1 MSSHLG
7 LAVIGTN
14 WITNS
19 FIQSCHES
27 KLFQLRAV
35 YSRKL
40 DTAKIFIADT
50 PSIEDASS
58 VAAYDNLDNM
68 LNSQGIDVVY
78 IASPNSLH
86 YEQGI
91 KALNTGKHVIM
102 EKPFASN
109 MHELEELYE
118 LADSKGLFILEAY
131 RHIQE
136 PNFKTLQK
144 LFDDEKTRDE
154 RFGKIYGAS
163 LSMAVYSPLFGDMT
177 ETNVPNVASP
187 KFSGGCL
194 MDMGVYPVTFAIRL
208 FGVPA
213 SQTYFPVMLETGVDG
228 GGLIVFEY
236 TPETSKHKQRFTLQA
251 RTSKLYDSHAP
262 TEIYCEKGT
271 IRIEGG
277 QASNVTDI
285 CTMKFIPRGSKDGE
299 EVGNKRPEYTNML
312 NLTWEAKELGRIIN
326 EVDRAAEGDLRA
338 LSKNV
343 LTVVEDMRKK
353 NGIVFDC
360 ER

>member
-40 DTAKIFIADT
+40 DTAKSFIADT

-271 IRIEGG
+271 IR
-277 QASNVTDI
+277 ASHFLLSSYLFQIDNESP
-285 CTMKFIPRGSKDGE
+285 FIPLTLYMS
-299 EVGNKRPEYTNML
+299 YTPQ
-312 NLTWEAKELGRIIN
+312 TIY
-326 EVDRAAEGDLRA
+326 LRYSFLA
-338 LSKNV
+338 TLSQSSFKTPPNHS
-343 LTVVEDMRKK
+343 
-353 NGIVFDC
+353 
-360 ER
+360 